1 MAGKSINV
9 KVARTKV
16 IKALE
21 IKVQEMQNAQ
31 MNYEL
36 AHAKYETDLAQWRKE
51 VAELA
56 LSHKDSI
63 MGENVTINEAGSWR
77 VPNGFIGVELSFH
90 LPLSVANAPQPEAPK
105 QPFQSNGYGRDYVGN
120 YEQRIAEI
128 QNAIRVL
135 NMSDEEVVS
144 TSTYQSVSRYL

>member
-21 IKVQEMQNAQ
+21 VKVEEMQNAQ

-36 AHAKYETDLAQWRKE
+36 VHAKYKTDIEQWRKE

-63 MGENVTINEAGSWR
+63 LGENVTINEAGSWR

-90 LPLSVANAPQPEAPK
+90 IPISVANAPQPQAPA

>member
-1 MAGKSINV
+1 MAGKAINV

-21 IKVQEMQNAQ
+21 VKVEEMKNAQ

-36 AHAKYETDLAQWRKE
+36 VHAKYETDIEQWRKE
-51 VAELA
+51 IAELA

-63 MGENVTINEAGSWR
+63 LGENVTINEAGSWR

-90 LPLSVANAPQPEAPK
+90 IPISVANAPQPQAPA

>member
-21 IKVQEMQNAQ
+21 VKVEEMQNAQ

-36 AHAKYETDLAQWRKE
+36 VYAKYETDIAQWRKE

-63 MGENVTINEAGSWR
+63 LGENVTINEAGSWR

-90 LPLSVANAPQPEAPK
+90 LPISVANAPQPQAPA
-105 QPFQSNGYGRDYVGN
+105 QPFQSNGYGRDYLGN
-120 YEQRIAEI
+120 YDQRIAEI